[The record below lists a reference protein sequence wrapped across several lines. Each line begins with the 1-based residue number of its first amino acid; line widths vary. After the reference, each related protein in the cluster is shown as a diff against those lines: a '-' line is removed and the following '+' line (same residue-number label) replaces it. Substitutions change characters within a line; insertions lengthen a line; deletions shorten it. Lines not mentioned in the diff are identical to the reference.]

1 MWRILQNFQKEA
13 RKKIWKAL
21 EEDLNIKKVKI
32 QAYKKLN
39 LNKFQYFLKKKKIC
53 CCFFAKLIY

>member
-32 QAYKKLN
+32 QAYSKLN
-39 LNKFQYFLKKKKIC
+39 WNKFQYFFKKKNMLQ
-53 CCFFAKLIY
+53 FFC

>member
-39 LNKFQYFLKKKKIC
+39 LNKFQYFFFKKNMLQ
-53 CCFFAKLIY
+53 FFC